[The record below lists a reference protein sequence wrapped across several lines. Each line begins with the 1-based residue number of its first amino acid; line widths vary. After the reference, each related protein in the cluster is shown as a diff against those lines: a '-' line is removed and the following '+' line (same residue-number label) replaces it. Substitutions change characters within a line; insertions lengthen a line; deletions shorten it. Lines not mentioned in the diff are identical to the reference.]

1 MRIHRYLAPTAAPVS
16 WGDFVHGCLGLIVG
30 RRFLTKREAELKQY
44 FGVKHVFL
52 LASGK
57 TALATTVRA
66 LSAVSPRRKVV
77 IPAYTCFTVPSAV
90 IRGGGYV
97 ALCDVNP
104 HTLDFDFAEL
114 ERVVDRETLCIIVP
128 HLLGHCAN
136 VRRVRDMATAL
147 GVAVVEDAAQAMG
160 VKEGN
165 RFLGTQGD
173 VGVFSLGRGKNLS
186 AGSGGILLT
195 NSDQIASAVATV
207 IQEIPDPPLLQ
218 QVFNLMMMVAMKVLI
233 HPRLYWLPAGLP
245 FLRLGETHFDLDF
258 PMQRLDGVRA
268 GLLRAWQQRLM
279 RSNVE
284 RANKGQ
290 AYKMALLPEIK
301 TLVAGQ
307 VQASTLLRFPLLL
320 PKGEHKSAL
329 CRQSKQD
336 GMGVSGLYPSA
347 IAAIPQLQS
356 AFEGRRFPGAETL
369 AERLITLPVHQYVE
383 PQDIQAICRAV
394 SNVIHREMPPSQ
406 SHERAVQSEGHGGHQ
421 VLL

>member
-1 MRIHRYLAPTAAPVS
+1 M
-16 WGDFVHGCLGLIVG
+16 HGCLGLIVG
-30 RRFLTKREAELKQY
+30 QRFLTKREVELKQY

-66 LSAVSPRRKVV
+66 LSAISPRRKVV

-90 IRGGGYV
+90 IRGGGHV
-97 ALCDVNP
+97 ELCDVNP
-104 HTLDFDFAEL
+104 HTLDFVFADL

-136 VRRVRDMATAL
+136 VQRVRDLAAAL

-160 VKEGN
+160 VKDED

-195 NSDQIASAVATV
+195 NSDQIASAVAAV
-207 IQEIPDPPLLQ
+207 IQEMPEPPLLH

-245 FLRLGETHFDLDF
+245 FLGLGETHFDLDF
-258 PMQRLDGVRA
+258 PLQRLDGVRA

-284 RANKGQ
+284 RAIKGQ
-290 AYKMALLPEIK
+290 AYNMALPPEMK
-301 TLVAGQ
+301 TLVPGQ
-307 VQASTLLRFPLLL
+307 VQTSTLLRFPLLL
-320 PKGEHKSAL
+320 PGGEHKSAL

-336 GMGVSGLYPSA
+336 GMGVSGLYPSV
-347 IAAIPQLQS
+347 IAAIPQLRS
-356 AFEGRRFPGAETL
+356 AFDGRSFPGAETL
-369 AERLITLPVHQYVE
+369 AERLITLPVHHYVQ

-394 SNVIHREMPPSQ
+394 SNVIQREMPLNQ
-406 SHERAVQSEGHGGHQ
+406 SHALAVQSEGHGERQ